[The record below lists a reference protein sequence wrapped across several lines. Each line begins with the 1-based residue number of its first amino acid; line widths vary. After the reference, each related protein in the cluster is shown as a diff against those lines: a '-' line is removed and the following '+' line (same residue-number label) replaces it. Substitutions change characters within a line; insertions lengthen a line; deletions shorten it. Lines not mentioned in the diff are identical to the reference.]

1 MAFGIMFPSQACLS
15 FIHLKSVQRAGLY
28 RHLQTAKK
36 CPAQWSKLNQ
46 REGRNCWNRP
56 PVSAWRITTNLAAEH
71 VSVCDLT
78 GSVRGQP
85 RPLSLGHLE
94 GCLPRAH
101 VQGPCSGRWQA
112 SLPSGLWDWGP
123 RFPGGRWPEAAL
135 SAPRRGPLPRPC
147 VSTEGPP
154 KLARRA
160 SPSSAP
166 HLGGGAPPHA
176 PFPPG
181 GSRSPARTRGWA
193 GGLQRRERQEVGAA
207 EAASHSDATVPEQG
221 GRDTPVRSRCRGCYG
236 VRGLGCSAMKLE
248 CDQATFPVLPTY
260 QHKLQNKILI

>member
-1 MAFGIMFPSQACLS
+1 MAYHYKLGGRARQRLRSDRLGARAAQASVSGPPRGLS
-15 FIHLKSVQRAGLY
+15 
-28 RHLQTAKK
+28 
-36 CPAQWSKLNQ
+36 P
-46 REGRNCWNRP
+46 EG
-56 PVSAWRITTNLAAEH
+56 
-71 VSVCDLT
+71 
-78 GSVRGQP
+78 P
-85 RPLSLGHLE
+85 RPGSLQWPLAGF
-94 GCLPRAH
+94 
-101 VQGPCSGRWQA
+101 A
-112 SLPSGLWDWGP
+112 SLRTLGLRAALSRGP
-123 RFPGGRWPEAAL
+123 LPEAAL
-135 SAPRRGPLPRPC
+135 SAPRHGPLPRPC

-176 PFPPG
+176 PFTPG

-193 GGLQRRERQEVGAA
+193 GGLQRRERREVGAA